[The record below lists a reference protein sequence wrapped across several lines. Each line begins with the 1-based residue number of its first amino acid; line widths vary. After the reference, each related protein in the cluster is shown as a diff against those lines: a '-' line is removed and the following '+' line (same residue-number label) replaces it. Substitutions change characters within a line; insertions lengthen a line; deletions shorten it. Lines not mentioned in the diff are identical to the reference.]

1 MPCGICYVLALC
13 GPGVDLFI
21 PCSICYIL
29 ALCGPG
35 VELFLPCGTVI
46 FLPCVAKVLIYS
58 CLVAY
63 VNFWPCG
70 LGVDLLHLLLL
81 WHPYEA
87 HIPTPFGT
95 LWPQCLALVV
105 MVLIY

>member
-1 MPCGICYVLALC
+1 MPCG
-13 GPGVDLFI
+13 
-21 PCSICYIL
+21 ICYIL

-35 VELFLPCGTVI
+35 IELFLPC
-46 FLPCVAKVLIYS
+46 
-58 CLVAY
+58 VAY
-63 VNFWPCG
+63 ANFWPCG

-81 WHPYEA
+81 WHPYEV